1 MKIVNGKKFYAA
13 DYGAAK
19 RIDNNGWDRY
29 DGQNWKW
36 YSLFYNPACGLVVLE
51 ACNSGS
57 CRGDYLDRWFESP
70 EAFRAWCDAHLG
82 LDWAALL
89 GEIDEQDNCALDFVA
104 HMLAGRFIELAR
116 MK

>member
-57 CRGDYLDRWFESP
+57 CRGDYLKALKHSVHGAMHIW
-70 EAFRAWCDAHLG
+70 G
-82 LDWAALL
+82 LIGLRFWARSTNRT
-89 GEIDEQDNCALDFVA
+89 I
-104 HMLAGRFIELAR
+104 AR
-116 MK
+116 LILWRICLQAARLCRKA

>member
-29 DGQNWKW
+29 DGQNWQW

-51 ACNSGS
+51 ASNS
-57 CRGDYLDRWFESP
+57 
-70 EAFRAWCDAHLG
+70 
-82 LDWAALL
+82 
-89 GEIDEQDNCALDFVA
+89 
-104 HMLAGRFIELAR
+104 
-116 MK
+116 